1 MCPTWFPLKPILHR
15 TSLSLRQEDR
25 ASFLR
30 RRVSCSKYLAE
41 PSSLTVLSVCGG
53 QDSSCS
59 FRKSSTPTPPLLLG
73 LLSQTFAPRPR
84 GLLSPV
90 LAGESSGRLC
100 TQLTPRSGGGADVRL
115 SPHLLP
121 FPGARDTGHRARP
134 VRLLPRWALPNLWLV
149 PPLRPQL
156 QAPRLTLL
164 FPMSPLVPSNP
175 LWTEDPQAPVLNL
188 RCAHPKM
195 YPRILSLLSRIPRE

>member
-30 RRVSCSKYLAE
+30 RRVSCSKHLAE

-90 LAGESSGRLC
+90 LAGESCGQLC
-100 TQLTPRSGGGADVRL
+100 TQLTPTAGVELTSASPRTCLPFLAPGTPGTELAPSASCLAGRSRICGWCLPFGPNSKPHGSLCSSPCRL
-115 SPHLLP
+115 SS
-121 FPGARDTGHRARP
+121 
-134 VRLLPRWALPNLWLV
+134 RL
-149 PPLRPQL
+149 
-156 QAPRLTLL
+156 
-164 FPMSPLVPSNP
+164 
-175 LWTEDPQAPVLNL
+175 
-188 RCAHPKM
+188 
-195 YPRILSLLSRIPRE
+195 ILSGPKTPKPLS